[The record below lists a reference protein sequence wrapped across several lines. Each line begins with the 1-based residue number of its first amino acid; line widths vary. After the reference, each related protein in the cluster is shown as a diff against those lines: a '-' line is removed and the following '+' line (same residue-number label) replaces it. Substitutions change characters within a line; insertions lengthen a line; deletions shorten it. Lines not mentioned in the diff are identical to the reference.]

1 MLKTEI
7 EKALAVLKN
16 GGVILYPTDTVWGLG
31 CDATNA
37 DAVEKINTIKG
48 RQSDKSFIILL
59 DNDSKLQSYVDEVP
73 EVAYDLIEY
82 AEHPL
87 TIVFSGAKNLAKNVI
102 SADGSVGIRI
112 AKHDFVQQLL
122 QRFRKPI
129 TSTSANISGQPTPS
143 FFDEIDEEIKES
155 VDYVVNWEQE
165 LRNSKYFSVAV
176 WEMLWNNL
184 FWVTAKLLCIKIL

>member
-7 EKALAVLKN
+7 EKALTVLKN

-37 DAVEKINTIKG
+37 EAVEKINTIKK
-48 RQSDKSFIILL
+48 RQADKSFIVLL
-59 DNDSKLQSYVDEVP
+59 DNDSKLQSYINEVP

-87 TIVFSGAKNLAKNVI
+87 TIIFSGAKNLAKNVI
-102 SADGSVGIRI
+102 NADGSVGIRI
-112 AKHDFVQQLL
+112 IKHDFVEQLL

-129 TSTSANISGQPTPS
+129 TSTSANISGEPTPQ
-143 FFDEIDEEIKES
+143 FFDDISEEIKES
-155 VDYVVNWEQE
+155 VDYIVDWEQN
-165 LRNSKYFSVAV
+165 LRNNKKPSTIMKLSPSGQFS
-176 WEMLWNNL
+176 
-184 FWVTAKLLCIKIL
+184 FIRK

>member
-7 EKALAVLKN
+7 EKALTVLKN

-37 DAVEKINTIKG
+37 EAVEKINRIKG
-48 RQSDKSFIILL
+48 RSSDKSFIILL
-59 DNDSKLQSYVDEVP
+59 DTDSKIQSYVDEVP

-87 TIVFSGAKNLAKNVI
+87 TIIFSGAKNLAKNVI
-102 SADGSVGIRI
+102 NADGSVGIRI

-129 TSTSANISGQPTPS
+129 TSTSANISGEPAPKL
-143 FFDEIDEEIKES
+143 FDEISDEIKEAA
-155 VDYVVNWEQE
+155 DYVVDWEQE
-165 LRNSKYFSVAV
+165 LRTSKKASTIMKLSPSGQFS
-176 WEMLWNNL
+176 
-184 FWVTAKLLCIKIL
+184 FIRK